1 MIFNFK
7 CVGFDGLTTNELYE
21 ILRLRAEVFV
31 VEQQCPYLDLDRHD
45 YKARHLLML
54 SDAHELIGYTRLFAP
69 NDYYI
74 DFSSIGRV
82 VNSPSVRGMGLGKIL
97 MAESIHRA
105 KQLYPQQPIKIGAQT
120 YLLKFYSSLGFVST
134 GDEYLE
140 DGIPHTYM
148 ILTAN
153 K

>member
-7 CVGFDGLTTNELYE
+7 CISFDELNTRELYE

-31 VEQQCPYLDLDRHD
+31 VEQQCPYLDLDRYD
-45 YKARHLLML
+45 YKAQHVLMF
-54 SDAHELIGYTRLFAP
+54 SDSQALIGYTRLFAP

-74 DFSSIGRV
+74 GFTSIGRV

-97 MAESIHRA
+97 MAESIHRI
-105 KQLYPQQPIKIGAQT
+105 KQLYAQQPIKIGAQT
-120 YLLKFYSSLGFVST
+120 YLLKFYNSLGFVST

-148 ILTAN
+148 ILSA
-153 K
+153 